1 MKKCPFCAKGIEDET
16 VTCPFCNRDLT
27 EIEAPAPDEA
37 PAPEETPAEMETEPS
52 EEPPRSSNKL
62 LWGILVGVIVVVIA
76 GVIWS
81 RIPKGPT
88 FVVCPTCD
96 GSGKITKTT
105 KRELPYAV
113 TDVHY
118 QNKGSSKDPD
128 FYTHVFVTN
137 QGDTGGVFAVEV
149 TWYYLGTGNH
159 VERDQSFIEKG
170 ASKEFVLHYDADK
183 EADKV
188 GYVVFPAAIFKTDT
202 VACPACNG
210 TGKVQMQ

>member
-1 MKKCPFCAKGIEDET
+1 MKQCPFCEKEIQDET
-16 VTCPFCNRDLT
+16 VMCPFCNRDLT
-27 EIEAPAPDEA
+27 ESEAPAPDE
-37 PAPEETPAEMETEPS
+37 TPAAIETQPS
-52 EEPPRSSNKL
+52 DQPARSSNGVF
-62 LWGILVGVIVVVIA
+62 WGILIGVIVVIIG

-81 RIPKGPT
+81 RRIPKGPT
-88 FVVCPTCD
+88 FIACQTCN
-96 GSGKITKTT
+96 GSGQITKTI
-105 KRELPYAV
+105 KKEMPYAV
-113 TDVHY
+113 TDVRNV
-118 QNKGSSKDPD
+118 NKGSKDPG
-128 FYTHVFVTN
+128 FNTHVTVTN
-137 QGDTGGVFAVEV
+137 QGDEGGVFAVEV

-188 GYVVFPAAIFKTDT
+188 GYVVFPATIFKTET

>member
-1 MKKCPFCAKGIEDET
+1 MKQCPFCEKEIQDEA

-27 EIEAPAPDEA
+27 ESEAPTPDKT

-52 EEPPRSSNKL
+52 GEPSRSSNKL

-88 FVVCPTCD
+88 FVACQTCD
-96 GSGKITKTT
+96 GSGQRTKTI
-105 KRELPYAV
+105 KKEMPYAV
-113 TDVHY
+113 TDVRY
-118 QNKGSSKDPD
+118 VNKGSKDPD
-128 FYTHVFVTN
+128 FYTHVTVTN
-137 QGDTGGVFAVEV
+137 QGDEGGIFAVEV
-149 TWYYLGTGNH
+149 TWYYLGTGDH

-188 GYVVFPAAIFKTDT
+188 GYVVFPAAVFKTET
-202 VACPACNG
+202 VGCPACNG

>member
-1 MKKCPFCAKGIEDET
+1 MKQCPFCEKEIQDEA

-27 EIEAPAPDEA
+27 ESEAPTPDKT

-52 EEPPRSSNKL
+52 GEPSRSSNKL

-88 FVVCPTCD
+88 FVACQTCD
-96 GSGKITKTT
+96 GSGQRTKTI
-105 KRELPYAV
+105 KKEMPYAV
-113 TDVHY
+113 TDVRY
-118 QNKGSSKDPD
+118 VNKGSKDPD
-128 FYTHVFVTN
+128 FYTHVTVTN
-137 QGDTGGVFAVEV
+137 QGDTGGIFAVEV
-149 TWYYLGTGNH
+149 TWYYLGTGDH

-188 GYVVFPAAIFKTDT
+188 GYVVFPAAVFKTET
-202 VACPACNG
+202 VGCPACNG